1 MRNITQMDEEN
12 DQDHGQMG
20 FQDEIPAEDNQVA
33 SFLVPTSPI
42 EPHSPEQPPSPIED
56 PIQDIGPN
64 VPHNQVVAPLVP
76 NNQVGSNQ
84 GLFATLGPQQI
95 QPTREKK
102 LALANASR
110 KKQLRRADLTE
121 ALTFMRSLPD
131 GDCINLDDA
140 ELIKHNFTEAEFDT
154 LLQLFTENPLPLD
167 TGEQTLRFIENIET
181 LTEHITSDDA
191 ARFKIKNLKIKNFR

>member
-1 MRNITQMDEEN
+1 MDEED

-20 FQDEIPAEDNQVA
+20 PQDEIPAEDNQVA

-42 EPHSPEQPPSPIED
+42 EPHSSELPPSPIYD

-76 NNQVGSNQ
+76 NQVGSNQ
-84 GLFATLGPQQI
+84 GLLAALDPQQI
-95 QPTREKK
+95 QPTREEK

-110 KKQLRRADLTE
+110 KKQLRQADLTE

-131 GDCINLDDA
+131 GDAIDLDDA
-140 ELIKHNFTEAEFDT
+140 ELTKHNFSEAEFDT

-167 TGEQTLRFIENIET
+167 TGEQTLRFLAKIET
-181 LTEHITSDDA
+181 CLNILLPMMPQGLS
-191 ARFKIKNLKIKNFR
+191 RGVINLKIRKLRKVIE